1 MARPPRLEL
10 PGVPLHITQRGVNRC
25 AVFLDDDDRHDY
37 LRLLGLF
44 AKQNV
49 LAIHAYVLMGNH
61 VHLLVSA
68 PRPGA
73 VSATLH
79 RSTQCYVQAF
89 NHRHRRTGTLWE
101 GRFKSCLVATDD
113 HLLRVY
119 RYIERNPVR
128 AGMVSAPNEYAWSSV
143 HVNLGLKFDSLVAP
157 HPCFLALG
165 RDAKARSA
173 AYRAWL
179 HADED
184 QAQLESIR
192 AHVAQQRAY
201 GDLRFQAMV
210 ERTFNRSVSIRS
222 RGRPS
227 GNSSLPDGSQA

>member
-1 MARPPRLEL
+1 MLIPLNHLRP
-10 PGVPLHITQRGVNRC
+10 
-25 AVFLDDDDRHDY
+25 
-37 LRLLGLF
+37 LF
-44 AKQNV
+44 VLSVAGNSNLKTHVAAACVWRYVRNCNV
-49 LAIHAYVLMGNH
+49 LNIRDTTGGSHVTLRGNRFAFH
-61 VHLLVSA
+61 K
-68 PRPGA
+68 
-73 VSATLH
+73 
-79 RSTQCYVQAF
+79 QCAGRYVQAF

-143 HVNLGLKFDSLVAP
+143 HVNLGVKFDSLVAP

-165 RDAKARSA
+165 RDASARSA

-222 RGRPS
+222 RGRPP
-227 GNSSLPDGSQA
+227 GNSSLPDESQA